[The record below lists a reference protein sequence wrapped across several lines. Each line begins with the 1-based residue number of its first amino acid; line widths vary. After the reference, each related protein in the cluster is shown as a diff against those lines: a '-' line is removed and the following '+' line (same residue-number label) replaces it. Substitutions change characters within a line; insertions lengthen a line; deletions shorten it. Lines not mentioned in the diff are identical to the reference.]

1 MRQIIWIGL
10 ALAMLTSCDNR
21 SNMNCEGTIC
31 PLDLEENI
39 GRKGRHYLRKC
50 QTFLKEKSERQMQ
63 SPKKVSRP
71 LSIKSS

>member
-31 PLDLEENI
+31 PLGLEETIEQDSVEGDADLEPDC
-39 GRKGRHYLRKC
+39 RDDTLQKF
-50 QTFLKEKSERQMQ
+50 TPSSEKQR
-63 SPKKVSRP
+63 VID
-71 LSIKSS
+71 L